1 MSSFENFG
9 VCLMTLSVYHYM
21 YTLCMGKGLSSCFVQ
36 NAIIMVVLLLFFVV
50 VAVYRLTEKSPLSFV
65 LYRV

>member
-1 MSSFENFG
+1 
-9 VCLMTLSVYHYM
+9 M
-21 YTLCMGKGLSSCFVQ
+21 YTLCIGKGLSSCFVQ
-36 NAIIMVVLLLFFVV
+36 NAIIMVVLLFFVV